1 MQAKFNPDAINEQFK
16 AVMDDASFEATIRS
30 VEQMKACE
38 IFGDECDNPDR
49 DVLHIRVEVLDGEMF
64 YETYSLPKSAGSF
77 KRDNFK
83 LGQFMRKY
91 GTAPVEGMKIQ
102 TKVNAE
108 GYYRIAV

>member
-16 AVMDDASFEATIRS
+16 AVMDDASFDATIRS
-30 VEQMKACE
+30 VEPMKAFE
-38 IFGDECDNPDR
+38 IFGEDCDNPNR
-49 DVLHIRVEVLDGEMF
+49 EVLHIKVEVADGETF

-102 TKVNAE
+102 TKVNPE